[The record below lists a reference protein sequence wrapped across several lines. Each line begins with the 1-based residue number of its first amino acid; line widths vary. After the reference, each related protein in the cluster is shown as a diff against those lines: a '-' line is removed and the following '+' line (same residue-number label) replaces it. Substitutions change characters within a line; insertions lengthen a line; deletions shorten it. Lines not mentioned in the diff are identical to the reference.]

1 MCVCVFLILF
11 RQLGDLPHIPNHFP
25 SHRVRSS
32 PGRAKGKAK
41 AKAKAADPVVQ
52 EEEEE
57 VLGLSRGGLKS
68 RD

>member
-1 MCVCVFLILF
+1 MSKSWSLVEPDSI
-11 RQLGDLPHIPNHFP
+11 
-25 SHRVRSS
+25 SS
-32 PGRAKGKAK
+32 TMWRNNLHTIFTAPGRAKGKAK

>member
-1 MCVCVFLILF
+1 MCVCVPHFVQTTWWSPPYFLTISRLTV
-11 RQLGDLPHIPNHFP
+11 
-25 SHRVRSS
+25 SRSS

>member
-1 MCVCVFLILF
+1 MWRNNLHTIFTA
-11 RQLGDLPHIPNHFP
+11 
-25 SHRVRSS
+25 

-57 VLGLSRGGLKS
+57 VLLGASGGLQPGPS
-68 RD
+68 CVNHG